1 MATTADRQQL
11 TYILHHFDSA
21 DADAR
26 DFVRRYLV
34 EGGRT
39 FDLGQGRAVMFHR
52 GHVPNSQDHLHFL
65 LKGQK
70 LYALNRDGTAHDAS
84 HGRQMHRWAM
94 DAVQTRYPEFKVPPR
109 GLIESMLMEGSLLV
123 EASGRRELIRP
134 NLLIAALNKASM
146 LSS

>member
-1 MATTADRQQL
+1 MAANRQQL
-11 TYILHHFDSA
+11 KYILHHFDAA
-21 DADAR
+21 DPDAQ

-39 FDLGQGRAVMFHR
+39 FDFGQGRAVMFHR

-65 LKGQK
+65 LKGKK

-84 HGRQMHRWAM
+84 HGNQMHRWAM
-94 DAVQTRYPEFKVPPR
+94 DAVQNRYPDFKIPPR

-123 EASGRRELIRP
+123 EASSHRELIRP

-146 LSS
+146 SSP

>member
-1 MATTADRQQL
+1 MTADRQQP
-11 TYILHHFDSA
+11 TYILHHFDAA
-21 DADAR
+21 DSDAR

-65 LKGQK
+65 LKGKK

-84 HGRQMHRWAM
+84 HGSQMHRWAM
-94 DAVQTRYPEFKVPPR
+94 DAVQNRYPDFKVPPR

-123 EASGRRELIRP
+123 EASGHRELIRP

-146 LSS
+146 SSP